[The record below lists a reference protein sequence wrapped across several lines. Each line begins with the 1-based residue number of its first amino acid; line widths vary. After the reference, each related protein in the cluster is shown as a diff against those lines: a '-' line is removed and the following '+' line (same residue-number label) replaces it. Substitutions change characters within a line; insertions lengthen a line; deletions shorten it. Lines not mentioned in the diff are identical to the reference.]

1 VRGIDRGEDVTE
13 MNYET
18 PLLGNDG
25 TLALPAP
32 ERRYRRALV
41 VIAALAIVLALVAG
55 WWWMHSHAAPKAA
68 AVEQLPSVTV
78 SAPGRSTV
86 SQVISATGSLAARR
100 DMPVGVAGEGGMI
113 TRVLVEPGQWVAKG
127 QVLATID
134 RSVQVQTGD
143 SLAAQIRAA
152 EADAG
157 IAKSNYDRALAL
169 VDRGFISKADLETK
183 AATRDAADARVRVA
197 RATLKEQ
204 LARNGRLDIRAPEAG
219 LILARGVEAGQI
231 VGSGSGTLFRM
242 AERGELEMRAQ
253 LSEGDLASIHVG
265 SVASVRPVG
274 SATTYQGSVWQIS
287 PVIDP
292 QTRQGIARIAL
303 GYNPAL
309 RPGGFAA
316 AEIGGGTTR
325 APQLP
330 NSAIQSDD
338 RGNFVYILD
347 ANNKVVRRDVKVG
360 EVSDS
365 GVAIASGLDGT
376 ERVVLQAGA
385 FLAPGQK
392 VAPIVQK
399 PVLQKTG
406 S

>member
-1 VRGIDRGEDVTE
+1 

-18 PLLGNDG
+18 PLLDNDG

-32 ERRYRRALV
+32 EAERGYRRTLMIGA
-41 VIAALAIVLALVAG
+41 VIAIVAVLGLG
-55 WWWMHSHAAPKAA
+55 WWWMHSHPAAAPV
-68 AVEQLPSVTV
+68 AVEQMPSVTV
-78 SAPGRSTV
+78 SAPGRSDV
-86 SQVISATGSLAARR
+86 AEIVSATGTLAAKR

-113 TRVLVEPGQWVAKG
+113 TRVLVEPGQWVGKG

-134 RSVQVQTGD
+134 RAVQTQTGA
-143 SLAAQIRAA
+143 SLAAQVRAA
-152 EADAG
+152 RADAG
-157 IAKSNYDRALAL
+157 IAQSNYDRALAL
-169 VDRGFISKADLETK
+169 VDRGFISKADLEQK
-183 AATRDAADARVRVA
+183 AATRDAAFARVKVA
-197 RATLKEQ
+197 QATLDEQ

-231 VGSGSGTLFRM
+231 VGAGTGTLFRM
-242 AERGELEMRAQ
+242 AERGEMEMRAQ
-253 LSEGDLASIHVG
+253 LSEGDLAAIHVG
-265 SVASVRPVG
+265 SPATVRPVG
-274 SATTYQGSVWQIS
+274 SSVSYTGSVWQIS

-303 GYNPAL
+303 RYDPAL

-316 AEIGGGTTR
+316 AEIGGGSTS

-338 RGNFVYILD
+338 RGNFVYVLD
-347 ANNKVVRRDVKVG
+347 ANDKVVRRDVKVG

-365 GVAIASGLDGT
+365 GVAISEGLNGT
-376 ERVVLQAGA
+376 ERVVLSAGA

-392 VAPIVQK
+392 VKPILQK
-399 PVLQKTG
+399 PLSPKPRG
-406 S
+406 

>member
-1 VRGIDRGEDVTE
+1 

-18 PLLGNDG
+18 PLLANDG

-32 ERRYRRALV
+32 EPRRRRTLGIV
-41 VIAALAIVLALVAG
+41 AAVAILLALVAA
-55 WWWMHSHAAPKAA
+55 WWWMHSRPAPKAA

-78 SAPGRSTV
+78 SAPGRSDV

-134 RSVQVQTGD
+134 RAVQVQTGD
-143 SLAAQIRAA
+143 SLAAQVRAA

-183 AATRDAADARVRVA
+183 AATRDAADARVKVA

-253 LSEGDLASIHVG
+253 LSEGDLASIRVG
-265 SVASVRPVG
+265 SSAAVRPVG
-274 SATTYQGSVWQIS
+274 SATTYHGAVWQIS

-292 QTRQGIARIAL
+292 QTRQGIARIAI

-316 AEIGGGTTR
+316 AEIGGGSTR
-325 APQLP
+325 VPQLP

-338 RGNFVYILD
+338 RGNFVYVLD
-347 ANNKVVRRDVKVG
+347 PNNKVVRRDVKIG
-360 EVSDS
+360 EVSDN
-365 GVAIASGLDGT
+365 GVAIADGLDGT

-399 PVLQKTG
+399 PLPKTTRG
-406 S
+406 